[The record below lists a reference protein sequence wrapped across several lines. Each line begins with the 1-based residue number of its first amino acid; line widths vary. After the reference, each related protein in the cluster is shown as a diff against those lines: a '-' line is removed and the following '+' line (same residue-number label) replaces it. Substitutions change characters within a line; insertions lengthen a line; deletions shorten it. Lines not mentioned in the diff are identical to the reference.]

1 MKIAFPATG
10 SDLSSFLDGRFGRA
24 TRFLIV
30 DSDTGSFD
38 ILENNGNAE
47 ASQGAG
53 IQSAQAVIAAGA
65 QVLVSSHCGPKA
77 FKVFQAAGIP
87 ILQAQPEL
95 LSDLLDKFRNG
106 GLAEMNGPDKAGH
119 AG

>member
-10 SDLSSFLDGRFGRA
+10 TDLSCTLDGRFGRA
-24 TRFLIV
+24 PRFLIV
-30 DSDTGSFD
+30 DSDTGTFEA
-38 ILENNGNAE
+38 LENNGNAD

-65 QVLVSSHCGPKA
+65 RILVSSHCGPKA
-77 FKVFQAAGIP
+77 FKVFQSAGVK
-87 ILQAQPEL
+87 ILQADIAPISELMDNFLQGALPE
-95 LSDLLDKFRNG
+95 
-106 GLAEMNGPDKAGH
+106 MQGPDKAGH

>member
-10 SDLSSFLDGRFGRA
+10 TDVSCLLDGRFGRA
-24 TRFLIV
+24 PRFLVV
-30 DSDTGSFD
+30 DTETNSYQT
-38 ILENNGNAE
+38 IENDGNAD

-65 QVLVSSHCGPKA
+65 TVLVSSHCGPKA
-77 FKVFQAAGIP
+77 FKVFHAAGVR
-87 ILQAQPEL
+87 ILQADIAPI
-95 LSDLLDKFRNG
+95 SDLMDKFRLG
-106 GLAEMNGPDKAGH
+106 VLPQMQGPDKAGH